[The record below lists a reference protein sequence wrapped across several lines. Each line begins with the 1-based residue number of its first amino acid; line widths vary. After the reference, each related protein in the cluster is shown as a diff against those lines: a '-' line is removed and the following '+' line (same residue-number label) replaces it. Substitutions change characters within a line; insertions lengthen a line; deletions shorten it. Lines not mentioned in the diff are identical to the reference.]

1 MAVPELGNIDTIQE
15 EDERKSVMMDTP
27 VPCEATH
34 KQEQSLFNRNRQ
46 NEFLQDEAEVC
57 SNDNQDDCNPSP
69 ADYRY
74 PTEGSLEIGRPTSDI
89 PSISNS
95 SQNGPDG

>member
-34 KQEQSLFNRNRQ
+34 KQEQ